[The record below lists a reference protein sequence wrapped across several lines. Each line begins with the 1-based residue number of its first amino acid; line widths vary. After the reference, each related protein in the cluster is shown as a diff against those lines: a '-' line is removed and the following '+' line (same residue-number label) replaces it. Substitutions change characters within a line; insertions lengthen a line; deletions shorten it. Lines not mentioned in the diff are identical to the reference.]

1 MILGKEN
8 RQIRFEGAI
17 DMDRNIKKR
26 VLALG
31 ASACLLCSG
40 GAFAAEPAQNPDTAA
55 PAAVAGAQS
64 QTVAASKTVYVKTD
78 LNVHE
83 QPDASSK
90 VLGTLK
96 KDTAVVVTEEKYGWY
111 TITFNGQTGYISA
124 KYTTETD
131 PSTPTPTPETK
142 TVYTTE
148 NLKVRAQ
155 PNTSAEVLGTLK
167 KGTKVETYGLKDG
180 WYEIKYEGKTGYI
193 SAKYTTE
200 TDPSTPTPTPTPE
213 TKTVYTTE
221 NLKVRAQPNNSA
233 KVLGTLKKGTKVET
247 YGLKDGWY
255 EIKYEGKTGYISAKY
270 TTETDPSTPTPTP
283 TPETKTVYTTENLKV
298 RAQPNTSAE
307 VLGTLKKGTK
317 VETYGLKDGW
327 YEIKYEGKTGYIS
340 AKYTTETDPSTPQ
353 PSPSPVLTVYTKE
366 DLRVR
371 AKPDNTST
379 VLGVLKKG
387 TAVETLD
394 EINGWYLIKYNNQD
408 GYISK
413 AYTTTEKPAAP
424 TVKFTDVSKD
434 DWFYEPVMWAV
445 SNNITAGVSENKFAP
460 NQTCTRAQAVMF
472 LWNQAG
478 KPVVSRKNTF
488 KDVKRSD
495 WYYNAVQWAVSEGI
509 TNGTS
514 KTTFSPSKTC
524 NRAEIVTFLWNQAGK
539 PSVSASNPFK
549 DVKSSDWYYKAVQWA
564 VKKGVTSGTSKTT
577 FSPTKACTRAQIVT
591 FMYHNQ

>member
-1 MILGKEN
+1 
-8 RQIRFEGAI
+8 
-17 DMDRNIKKR
+17 MDRNIKKR

-40 GAFAAEPAQNPDTAA
+40 GAFAAEPAQNPNTAA
-55 PAAVAGAQS
+55 SAAVAGAQS
-64 QTVAASKTVYVKTD
+64 QNVAASKTVYVKTD

-83 QPDASSK
+83 QPDAASK

-142 TVYTTE
+142 TVY
-148 NLKVRAQ
+148 
-155 PNTSAEVLGTLK
+155 
-167 KGTKVETYGLKDG
+167 
-180 WYEIKYEGKTGYI
+180 I
-193 SAKYTTE
+193 
-200 TDPSTPTPTPTPE
+200 
-213 TKTVYTTE
+213 
-221 NLKVRAQPNNSA
+221 
-233 KVLGTLKKGTKVET
+233 
-247 YGLKDGWY
+247 
-255 EIKYEGKTGYISAKY
+255 
-270 TTETDPSTPTPTP
+270 
-283 TPETKTVYTTENLKV
+283 TENLKV

-379 VLGVLKKG
+379 ILGVLKKG

-413 AYTTTEKPAAP
+413 AYTTTEKPST
-424 TVKFTDVSKD
+424 TVKFTDVSKN

-445 SNNITAGVSENKFAP
+445 SNNITAGVSETKFAP

-478 KPVVSRKNTF
+478 KPVVSRKNSF
-488 KDVKRSD
+488 KDVKSSD

-564 VKKGVTSGTSKTT
+564 VKKDVTSGTSKTT

>member
-1 MILGKEN
+1 
-8 RQIRFEGAI
+8 
-17 DMDRNIKKR
+17 MDRNIKKR

-40 GAFAAEPAQNPDTAA
+40 GAFAAEPAQNPNTAA
-55 PAAVAGAQS
+55 SAAVAGAQS
-64 QTVAASKTVYVKTD
+64 QNVAASKTVYVKTD

-111 TITFNGQTGYISA
+111 TITFNG
-124 KYTTETD
+124 
-131 PSTPTPTPETK
+131 
-142 TVYTTE
+142 
-148 NLKVRAQ
+148 
-155 PNTSAEVLGTLK
+155 
-167 KGTKVETYGLKDG
+167 
-180 WYEIKYEGKTGYI
+180 KTGYI

-221 NLKVRAQPNNSA
+221 NLKVRAQPNTSA
-233 KVLGTLKKGTKVET
+233 EVLGTLKKGTKVET

-340 AKYTTETDPSTPQ
+340 AKYTTETDPSTPTPTPETKTVYTTENLKVRAQ
-353 PSPSPVLTVYTKE
+353 PNNSAEVLGTLKKGTKVETYGLKDGWYEIKYEGKTGYISAKYTTETDPSTPTPTPTPETKTVYTKE

>member
-1 MILGKEN
+1 
-8 RQIRFEGAI
+8 
-17 DMDRNIKKR
+17 MDRNIKKR

-31 ASACLLCSG
+31 ASACLLCSS
-40 GAFAAEPAQNPDTAA
+40 GAFAAEPAQNPNTAA

-64 QTVAASKTVYVKTD
+64 QNVAASKTVYVKTD

-155 PNTSAEVLGTLK
+155 PNTDA
-167 KGTKVETYGLKDG
+167 
-180 WYEIKYEGKTGYI
+180 
-193 SAKYTTE
+193 A
-200 TDPSTPTPTPTPE
+200 
-213 TKTVYTTE
+213 
-221 NLKVRAQPNNSA
+221 
-233 KVLGTLKKGTKVET
+233 
-247 YGLKDGWY
+247 
-255 EIKYEGKTGYISAKY
+255 
-270 TTETDPSTPTPTP
+270 
-283 TPETKTVYTTENLKV
+283 
-298 RAQPNTSAE
+298 

-413 AYTTTEKPAAP
+413 AYTTTEKPST
-424 TVKFTDVSKD
+424 TVKFTDVSEN

-445 SNNITAGVSENKFAP
+445 SNNITAGVSETKFAP

-478 KPVVSRKNTF
+478 KPVVSRKNSF
-488 KDVKRSD
+488 KDVKSSD
-495 WYYNAVQWAVSEGI
+495 WYYNAVQWAVSKGI

-539 PSVSASNPFK
+539 PSVSANNPFK

>member
-1 MILGKEN
+1 
-8 RQIRFEGAI
+8 
-17 DMDRNIKKR
+17 MDRDIKKR

-40 GAFAAEPAQNPDTAA
+40 GAFAAEPAQNPNTAA

-64 QTVAASKTVYVKTD
+64 QNVAASKTVYVKID

-131 PSTPTPTPETK
+131 PSTP
-142 TVYTTE
+142 
-148 NLKVRAQ
+148 
-155 PNTSAEVLGTLK
+155 
-167 KGTKVETYGLKDG
+167 
-180 WYEIKYEGKTGYI
+180 I
-193 SAKYTTE
+193 
-200 TDPSTPTPTPTPE
+200 
-213 TKTVYTTE
+213 
-221 NLKVRAQPNNSA
+221 
-233 KVLGTLKKGTKVET
+233 
-247 YGLKDGWY
+247 
-255 EIKYEGKTGYISAKY
+255 
-270 TTETDPSTPTPTP
+270 PTPTP

-317 VETYGLKDGW
+317 IETYGLKDGW

>member
-8 RQIRFEGAI
+8 RQICLEGAI

-40 GAFAAEPAQNPDTAA
+40 GAFAAEPAQNPNTAA
-55 PAAVAGAQS
+55 SAAVAGAQS
-64 QTVAASKTVYVKTD
+64 QNVAASKTVYVKTD

-111 TITFNGQTGYISA
+111 TITFNGQ
-124 KYTTETD
+124 
-131 PSTPTPTPETK
+131 
-142 TVYTTE
+142 
-148 NLKVRAQ
+148 
-155 PNTSAEVLGTLK
+155 
-167 KGTKVETYGLKDG
+167 
-180 WYEIKYEGKTGYI
+180 
-193 SAKYTTE
+193 
-200 TDPSTPTPTPTPE
+200 
-213 TKTVYTTE
+213 
-221 NLKVRAQPNNSA
+221 
-233 KVLGTLKKGTKVET
+233 
-247 YGLKDGWY
+247 
-255 EIKYEGKTGYISAKY
+255 TGYISAKY

-340 AKYTTETDPSTPQ
+340 AKYTTETDPSTPT
-353 PSPSPVLTVYTKE
+353 PTPETKTVYTKE

-478 KPVVSRKNTF
+478 KPVVSRKNSF
-488 KDVKRSD
+488 KDVKSSD
-495 WYYNAVQWAVSEGI
+495 WYYNAVQWAVSKGI

>member
-8 RQIRFEGAI
+8 RQICLEGAI

-40 GAFAAEPAQNPDTAA
+40 GAFAAEPAQNLNTAA

-64 QTVAASKTVYVKTD
+64 QNVAASKTVYVKTD

-111 TITFNGQTGYISA
+111 TITFNGKTGYISA

-155 PNTSAEVLGTLK
+155 PNNSAEVLGTLK

-193 SAKYTTE
+193 SAE
-200 TDPSTPTPTPTPE
+200 
-213 TKTVYTTE
+213 
-221 NLKVRAQPNNSA
+221 
-233 KVLGTLKKGTKVET
+233 
-247 YGLKDGWY
+247 
-255 EIKYEGKTGYISAKY
+255 
-270 TTETDPSTPTPTP
+270 
-283 TPETKTVYTTENLKV
+283 
-298 RAQPNTSAE
+298 
-307 VLGTLKKGTK
+307 
-317 VETYGLKDGW
+317 
-327 YEIKYEGKTGYIS
+327 
-340 AKYTTETDPSTPQ
+340 YTTETDPSTPQ

-488 KDVKRSD
+488 KDVKSSD

>member
-1 MILGKEN
+1 
-8 RQIRFEGAI
+8 
-17 DMDRNIKKR
+17 MDRNIKKR

-55 PAAVAGAQS
+55 SAAVAGVQS
-64 QTVAASKTVYVKTD
+64 QNVAASKTVYVKTD

-124 KYTTETD
+124 AYTTETDPSTPTPNPTPETKTVYTTENLKVRTQPNTSAEVLGTLKKGTKVETYGLKDGWYEIKYEGKTGYISAKYTTETD
-131 PSTPTPTPETK
+131 PSTPTPNPTPETK

-200 TDPSTPTPTPTPE
+200 TDPSTPTP
-213 TKTVYTTE
+213 
-221 NLKVRAQPNNSA
+221 N
-233 KVLGTLKKGTKVET
+233 
-247 YGLKDGWY
+247 
-255 EIKYEGKTGYISAKY
+255 
-270 TTETDPSTPTPTP
+270 P

-353 PSPSPVLTVYTKE
+353 PSPSPVLTVYTTE

-387 TAVETLD
+387 TAVETL
-394 EINGWYLIKYNNQD
+394 EETNGWYLIKYNNQD

-413 AYTTTEKPAAP
+413 AYTTTEKPST
-424 TVKFTDVSKD
+424 TVKFTDVSEN

-445 SNNITAGVSENKFAP
+445 SNNITAGVSETKFAP

-488 KDVKRSD
+488 KDVKSSD

>member
-1 MILGKEN
+1 
-8 RQIRFEGAI
+8 
-17 DMDRNIKKR
+17 MDRNIKKR

-40 GAFAAEPAQNPDTAA
+40 GAFAAEPAQNPNTAA
-55 PAAVAGAQS
+55 SAAVAGAQS
-64 QTVAASKTVYVKTD
+64 QNVAASKTVYVKTD

-131 PSTPTPTPETK
+131 PS
-142 TVYTTE
+142 
-148 NLKVRAQ
+148 
-155 PNTSAEVLGTLK
+155 
-167 KGTKVETYGLKDG
+167 
-180 WYEIKYEGKTGYI
+180 
-193 SAKYTTE
+193 
-200 TDPSTPTPTPTPE
+200 
-213 TKTVYTTE
+213 
-221 NLKVRAQPNNSA
+221 
-233 KVLGTLKKGTKVET
+233 
-247 YGLKDGWY
+247 
-255 EIKYEGKTGYISAKY
+255 
-270 TTETDPSTPTPTP
+270 TPTP

-478 KPVVSRKNTF
+478 KPVVSRKNSF
-488 KDVKRSD
+488 KDVKSSD

-591 FMYHNQ
+591 FMYHNL

>member
-1 MILGKEN
+1 
-8 RQIRFEGAI
+8 
-17 DMDRNIKKR
+17 MDRNIKKR

-40 GAFAAEPAQNPDTAA
+40 GAFAAEPAQNPNTAA

-64 QTVAASKTVYVKTD
+64 QNVAASKTVYVKTD

-111 TITFNGQTGYISA
+111 TITFNGQ
-124 KYTTETD
+124 
-131 PSTPTPTPETK
+131 
-142 TVYTTE
+142 
-148 NLKVRAQ
+148 
-155 PNTSAEVLGTLK
+155 
-167 KGTKVETYGLKDG
+167 
-180 WYEIKYEGKTGYI
+180 
-193 SAKYTTE
+193 
-200 TDPSTPTPTPTPE
+200 
-213 TKTVYTTE
+213 
-221 NLKVRAQPNNSA
+221 
-233 KVLGTLKKGTKVET
+233 
-247 YGLKDGWY
+247 
-255 EIKYEGKTGYISAKY
+255 TGYISAKY

-353 PSPSPVLTVYTKE
+353 PSPVLTVYTKE

>member
-1 MILGKEN
+1 
-8 RQIRFEGAI
+8 
-17 DMDRNIKKR
+17 MDRNIKKR

-40 GAFAAEPAQNPDTAA
+40 GAFAAEPAQNPNTAA
-55 PAAVAGAQS
+55 SAAVAGAQS
-64 QTVAASKTVYVKTD
+64 QNVAASKTVYVKTD

-155 PNTSAEVLGTLK
+155 PN
-167 KGTKVETYGLKDG
+167 
-180 WYEIKYEGKTGYI
+180 
-193 SAKYTTE
+193 
-200 TDPSTPTPTPTPE
+200 
-213 TKTVYTTE
+213 
-221 NLKVRAQPNNSA
+221 N
-233 KVLGTLKKGTKVET
+233 
-247 YGLKDGWY
+247 
-255 EIKYEGKTGYISAKY
+255 
-270 TTETDPSTPTPTP
+270 
-283 TPETKTVYTTENLKV
+283 
-298 RAQPNTSAE
+298 SAE

-379 VLGVLKKG
+379 ILGVLKKG
-387 TAVETLD
+387 TAVETL
-394 EINGWYLIKYNNQD
+394 EETNGWYLIKYNNQD

-413 AYTTTEKPAAP
+413 AYTTTEKPST
-424 TVKFTDVSKD
+424 TVKFTDVSKN

-445 SNNITAGVSENKFAP
+445 SNNITAGVSETKFAP

-478 KPVVSRKNTF
+478 KPVVSRKNSF
-488 KDVKRSD
+488 KDVKSSD
-495 WYYNAVQWAVSEGI
+495 WYYNAVQWAVSKGI

>member
-1 MILGKEN
+1 
-8 RQIRFEGAI
+8 
-17 DMDRNIKKR
+17 MDRNIKKR

-40 GAFAAEPAQNPDTAA
+40 GAFAAEPAQNPNTAA
-55 PAAVAGAQS
+55 SAAVAGAQS
-64 QTVAASKTVYVKTD
+64 QNVAASKTVYVKTD

-83 QPDASSK
+83 QPDAASK

-131 PSTPTPTPETK
+131 PSTP
-142 TVYTTE
+142 
-148 NLKVRAQ
+148 
-155 PNTSAEVLGTLK
+155 
-167 KGTKVETYGLKDG
+167 
-180 WYEIKYEGKTGYI
+180 
-193 SAKYTTE
+193 
-200 TDPSTPTPTPTPE
+200 
-213 TKTVYTTE
+213 
-221 NLKVRAQPNNSA
+221 
-233 KVLGTLKKGTKVET
+233 
-247 YGLKDGWY
+247 
-255 EIKYEGKTGYISAKY
+255 
-270 TTETDPSTPTPTP
+270 
-283 TPETKTVYTTENLKV
+283 
-298 RAQPNTSAE
+298 
-307 VLGTLKKGTK
+307 
-317 VETYGLKDGW
+317 
-327 YEIKYEGKTGYIS
+327 
-340 AKYTTETDPSTPQ
+340 Q

-379 VLGVLKKG
+379 ILGVLKKG

-413 AYTTTEKPAAP
+413 AYTTTEKPST
-424 TVKFTDVSKD
+424 TVKFTDVSKN

-445 SNNITAGVSENKFAP
+445 SNNITAGVSETKFAP

-478 KPVVSRKNTF
+478 KPVVSRKNSF
-488 KDVKRSD
+488 KDVKSSD

>member
-1 MILGKEN
+1 
-8 RQIRFEGAI
+8 
-17 DMDRNIKKR
+17 MDRNIKKR

-155 PNTSAEVLGTLK
+155 PN
-167 KGTKVETYGLKDG
+167 
-180 WYEIKYEGKTGYI
+180 
-193 SAKYTTE
+193 
-200 TDPSTPTPTPTPE
+200 
-213 TKTVYTTE
+213 
-221 NLKVRAQPNNSA
+221 NSA
-233 KVLGTLKKGTKVET
+233 K
-247 YGLKDGWY
+247 
-255 EIKYEGKTGYISAKY
+255 
-270 TTETDPSTPTPTP
+270 
-283 TPETKTVYTTENLKV
+283 
-298 RAQPNTSAE
+298 

>member
-1 MILGKEN
+1 
-8 RQIRFEGAI
+8 
-17 DMDRNIKKR
+17 MDRNIKKR

-40 GAFAAEPAQNPDTAA
+40 GAFAAEPAQNPNTAA

-64 QTVAASKTVYVKTD
+64 QNVAASKTVYVKTD

-131 PSTPTPTPETK
+131 PSTPTPTP
-142 TVYTTE
+142 
-148 NLKVRAQ
+148 
-155 PNTSAEVLGTLK
+155 
-167 KGTKVETYGLKDG
+167 
-180 WYEIKYEGKTGYI
+180 
-193 SAKYTTE
+193 
-200 TDPSTPTPTPTPE
+200 TPE

-221 NLKVRAQPNNSA
+221 NLKVRAQPNN
-233 KVLGTLKKGTKVET
+233 
-247 YGLKDGWY
+247 
-255 EIKYEGKTGYISAKY
+255 
-270 TTETDPSTPTPTP
+270 
-283 TPETKTVYTTENLKV
+283 
-298 RAQPNTSAE
+298 SAE

-387 TAVETLD
+387 TSVETLD

-413 AYTTTEKPAAP
+413 AYTTTEKPGAA
-424 TVKFTDVSKD
+424 VKFTDVSEN

-478 KPVVSRKNTF
+478 KPSVSRKNSF
-488 KDVKRSD
+488 KDVKSSD
-495 WYYNAVQWAVSEGI
+495 WYYNAVQWAVSKGI
-509 TNGTS
+509 TN
-514 KTTFSPSKTC
+514 
-524 NRAEIVTFLWNQAGK
+524 
-539 PSVSASNPFK
+539 
-549 DVKSSDWYYKAVQWA
+549 
-564 VKKGVTSGTSKTT
+564 GTSKTT

>member
-1 MILGKEN
+1 
-8 RQIRFEGAI
+8 
-17 DMDRNIKKR
+17 MDRNIKKR

-40 GAFAAEPAQNPDTAA
+40 GAFAAEPAQNPNTAA

-64 QTVAASKTVYVKTD
+64 QNVAASKTVYVKTD

-131 PSTPTPTPETK
+131 PSTPTPTP
-142 TVYTTE
+142 
-148 NLKVRAQ
+148 
-155 PNTSAEVLGTLK
+155 
-167 KGTKVETYGLKDG
+167 
-180 WYEIKYEGKTGYI
+180 
-193 SAKYTTE
+193 
-200 TDPSTPTPTPTPE
+200 TPE

-221 NLKVRAQPNNSA
+221 NLKVRAQPNN
-233 KVLGTLKKGTKVET
+233 
-247 YGLKDGWY
+247 
-255 EIKYEGKTGYISAKY
+255 
-270 TTETDPSTPTPTP
+270 
-283 TPETKTVYTTENLKV
+283 
-298 RAQPNTSAE
+298 SAE

-353 PSPSPVLTVYTKE
+353 PSPVLTVYTKE

-478 KPVVSRKNTF
+478 KPVVSRKNSF
-488 KDVKRSD
+488 KDVKSSD

>member
-1 MILGKEN
+1 
-8 RQIRFEGAI
+8 
-17 DMDRNIKKR
+17 MDRNIKKR

-40 GAFAAEPAQNPDTAA
+40 GAFAAEPAQNPNTAA
-55 PAAVAGAQS
+55 SAAVAGAQS
-64 QTVAASKTVYVKTD
+64 QNVAASKTVYVKTD

-221 NLKVRAQPNNSA
+221 NLKVR
-233 KVLGTLKKGTKVET
+233 T
-247 YGLKDGWY
+247 
-255 EIKYEGKTGYISAKY
+255 
-270 TTETDPSTPTPTP
+270 
-283 TPETKTVYTTENLKV
+283 
-298 RAQPNTSAE
+298 QPNTSAE

-340 AKYTTETDPSTPQ
+340 AKYTTETDPSTPTPMPTPETKTVYTTENLKVRAQ
-353 PSPSPVLTVYTKE
+353 PNSSAEVLGTLKKGTKVETYGLKDGWYEIKYEGKTGYISAKYTTETDPSTPTPTPETKTVYTKE

-413 AYTTTEKPAAP
+413 AYTTTEKPST
-424 TVKFTDVSKD
+424 TVKFTDVSEN

-445 SNNITAGVSENKFAP
+445 SNNITAGVSETKFAP

>member
-1 MILGKEN
+1 
-8 RQIRFEGAI
+8 
-17 DMDRNIKKR
+17 MDRDIKKR

-40 GAFAAEPAQNPDTAA
+40 GAFAAEPAQNPNTAA

-64 QTVAASKTVYVKTD
+64 QNVAASKTVYVKID

-131 PSTPTPTPETK
+131 PSTPIPTPTPTPETK

-221 NLKVRAQPNNSA
+221 NLKVRAQPNTSA
-233 KVLGTLKKGTKVET
+233 EVLGTLKKGTKVET

-317 VETYGLKDGW
+317 IETYGLKDGW

>member
-40 GAFAAEPAQNPDTAA
+40 GAFAAEPAQNPNTVAS
-55 PAAVAGAQS
+55 AAVAGAQS
-64 QTVAASKTVYVKTD
+64 QNVAASKTVYVKTD

-131 PSTPTPTPETK
+131 PSTPTPTP
-142 TVYTTE
+142 
-148 NLKVRAQ
+148 
-155 PNTSAEVLGTLK
+155 
-167 KGTKVETYGLKDG
+167 
-180 WYEIKYEGKTGYI
+180 
-193 SAKYTTE
+193 
-200 TDPSTPTPTPTPE
+200 
-213 TKTVYTTE
+213 
-221 NLKVRAQPNNSA
+221 
-233 KVLGTLKKGTKVET
+233 
-247 YGLKDGWY
+247 
-255 EIKYEGKTGYISAKY
+255 
-270 TTETDPSTPTPTP
+270 

-298 RAQPNTSAE
+298 RAQPNTSAK

-379 VLGVLKKG
+379 ILGVLKKG

-413 AYTTTEKPAAP
+413 AYTTTEKPST
-424 TVKFTDVSKD
+424 TVKFTDVSKN

-445 SNNITAGVSENKFAP
+445 SNNITAGVSETKFAP

-478 KPVVSRKNTF
+478 KPVVSRKN
-488 KDVKRSD
+488 S
-495 WYYNAVQWAVSEGI
+495 
-509 TNGTS
+509 
-514 KTTFSPSKTC
+514 
-524 NRAEIVTFLWNQAGK
+524 
-539 PSVSASNPFK
+539 FK

>member
-1 MILGKEN
+1 
-8 RQIRFEGAI
+8 
-17 DMDRNIKKR
+17 MDRNIKKR

-40 GAFAAEPAQNPDTAA
+40 GAFAAEPAQNPNTAA
-55 PAAVAGAQS
+55 SAAVAGAQS
-64 QTVAASKTVYVKTD
+64 QNVAASKTVYVKTD

-124 KYTTETD
+124 EYTTETD

-155 PNTSAEVLGTLK
+155 PN
-167 KGTKVETYGLKDG
+167 
-180 WYEIKYEGKTGYI
+180 
-193 SAKYTTE
+193 
-200 TDPSTPTPTPTPE
+200 
-213 TKTVYTTE
+213 
-221 NLKVRAQPNNSA
+221 N
-233 KVLGTLKKGTKVET
+233 
-247 YGLKDGWY
+247 
-255 EIKYEGKTGYISAKY
+255 
-270 TTETDPSTPTPTP
+270 
-283 TPETKTVYTTENLKV
+283 
-298 RAQPNTSAE
+298 SAE

-379 VLGVLKKG
+379 ILGVLKKG

-413 AYTTTEKPAAP
+413 AYTTTEKPST
-424 TVKFTDVSKD
+424 TVKFTDVSEN

-445 SNNITAGVSENKFAP
+445 SNNITAGVSETKFAP

-478 KPVVSRKNTF
+478 KPVVSRKNSF
-488 KDVKRSD
+488 KDVKSSD
-495 WYYNAVQWAVSEGI
+495 WYYNAVQWAVSKGI

-524 NRAEIVTFLWNQAGK
+524 NRVEIVTFLWNQAGK
-539 PSVSASNPFK
+539 PSVSANNPFK

>member
-1 MILGKEN
+1 
-8 RQIRFEGAI
+8 
-17 DMDRNIKKR
+17 MDRNIKKR

-40 GAFAAEPAQNPDTAA
+40 GAFAAEPAQNPNTAA
-55 PAAVAGAQS
+55 SAAVVGAQS
-64 QTVAASKTVYVKTD
+64 QNVAASKTVYVKTD

-155 PNTSAEVLGTLK
+155 PN
-167 KGTKVETYGLKDG
+167 
-180 WYEIKYEGKTGYI
+180 
-193 SAKYTTE
+193 
-200 TDPSTPTPTPTPE
+200 
-213 TKTVYTTE
+213 
-221 NLKVRAQPNNSA
+221 N
-233 KVLGTLKKGTKVET
+233 
-247 YGLKDGWY
+247 
-255 EIKYEGKTGYISAKY
+255 
-270 TTETDPSTPTPTP
+270 
-283 TPETKTVYTTENLKV
+283 
-298 RAQPNTSAE
+298 SAE

-379 VLGVLKKG
+379 ILGVLKKG

-413 AYTTTEKPAAP
+413 AYTTTEKPST
-424 TVKFTDVSKD
+424 TVKFTDVSEN

-445 SNNITAGVSENKFAP
+445 SNNITAGVSETKFAP

-478 KPVVSRKNTF
+478 KPVVSRKNSF
-488 KDVKRSD
+488 KDVKSSD

>member
-1 MILGKEN
+1 
-8 RQIRFEGAI
+8 
-17 DMDRNIKKR
+17 MDRNIKKR

-31 ASACLLCSG
+31 ASACLLCSS

-55 PAAVAGAQS
+55 SAAVAGAQS
-64 QTVAASKTVYVKTD
+64 QNVAASKTVYVKTD

-155 PNTSAEVLGTLK
+155 PNS
-167 KGTKVETYGLKDG
+167 
-180 WYEIKYEGKTGYI
+180 
-193 SAKYTTE
+193 
-200 TDPSTPTPTPTPE
+200 
-213 TKTVYTTE
+213 
-221 NLKVRAQPNNSA
+221 
-233 KVLGTLKKGTKVET
+233 
-247 YGLKDGWY
+247 
-255 EIKYEGKTGYISAKY
+255 
-270 TTETDPSTPTPTP
+270 
-283 TPETKTVYTTENLKV
+283 
-298 RAQPNTSAE
+298 SAE

-353 PSPSPVLTVYTKE
+353 PSPVLTVYTKE

-413 AYTTTEKPAAP
+413 AYTTTEKPST
-424 TVKFTDVSKD
+424 TVKFTDVSEN

-445 SNNITAGVSENKFAP
+445 SNNITAGVSETKFAP

-478 KPVVSRKNTF
+478 KPVVSRKNSF
-488 KDVKRSD
+488 KDVKSSD
-495 WYYNAVQWAVSEGI
+495 WYYNAVQWAVSKGI

>member
-1 MILGKEN
+1 
-8 RQIRFEGAI
+8 
-17 DMDRNIKKR
+17 MDRNIKKR

-40 GAFAAEPAQNPDTAA
+40 GAFAAEPAQNPNTAA
-55 PAAVAGAQS
+55 SAAVAGAQS
-64 QTVAASKTVYVKTD
+64 QNVAASKTVYVKTD

-155 PNTSAEVLGTLK
+155 PNTSAK
-167 KGTKVETYGLKDG
+167 
-180 WYEIKYEGKTGYI
+180 
-193 SAKYTTE
+193 
-200 TDPSTPTPTPTPE
+200 
-213 TKTVYTTE
+213 
-221 NLKVRAQPNNSA
+221 
-233 KVLGTLKKGTKVET
+233 
-247 YGLKDGWY
+247 
-255 EIKYEGKTGYISAKY
+255 
-270 TTETDPSTPTPTP
+270 
-283 TPETKTVYTTENLKV
+283 
-298 RAQPNTSAE
+298 

-478 KPVVSRKNTF
+478 KPVVSRKNSF
-488 KDVKRSD
+488 KDVKSSD

-591 FMYHNQ
+591 FMYHNL